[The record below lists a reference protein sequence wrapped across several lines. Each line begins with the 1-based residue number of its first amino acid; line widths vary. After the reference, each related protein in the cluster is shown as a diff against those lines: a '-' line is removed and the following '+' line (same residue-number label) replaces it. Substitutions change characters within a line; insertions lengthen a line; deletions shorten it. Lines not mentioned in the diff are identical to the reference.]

1 MTKIEL
7 THKYVSILRCA
18 TWHVWPERT
27 QVLSKTI
34 IVPIDEQ
41 TGFYLYGSI
50 HLVSYE
56 NRPRVKIYSA
66 KESRETGSPILWRG
80 RLKSRY
86 LVGESIIKAP
96 EDMTAYKLH
105 FEHAYKGE
113 IDIQFHFAT
122 DRDPPQDELLQVV
135 LGVSLSVMSL
145 INIELGDLMTP
156 VAPIRIGE
164 ITEQGLQSSS
174 NFKILVWNRA
184 TISHADL
191 QNTIDKY
198 ASIFSFDS
206 RSYSSSA
213 KMRIALE
220 LYAAHFSERAMSTR
234 FLMLIMAL
242 EALIPNSIK
251 SKIALN
257 LLEQW
262 KQQVSDLKSKLP
274 SDSDEYISLEG
285 LERELLFRREN
296 SIRSQIRQMV
306 YDVLFAGKNPKATEL
321 SRRVVKVYDQRSA
334 LVHEGAL
341 PIGELA
347 EAEHGAKEIIEL
359 VLKAMFRLDHDNT

>member
-7 THKYVSILRCA
+7 TQKYVSILRCA

-27 QVLSKTI
+27 QALSKTI
-34 IVPIDEQ
+34 IVPIDEK

-66 KESRETGSPILWRG
+66 KESRETESPILWRG
-80 RLKSRY
+80 RLKSHY
-86 LVGESIIKAP
+86 QVGESIIKAP
-96 EDMTAYKLH
+96 EDISAYKLQ

-122 DRDPPQDELLQVV
+122 DRDPDEDELQQVV
-135 LGVSLSVMSL
+135 LGISLSVMSL
-145 INIELGDLMTP
+145 INIELGDLLTP
-156 VAPIRIGE
+156 VAPIRIGK
-164 ITEQGLQSSS
+164 IIEQGLQSSS
-174 NFKILVWNRA
+174 SIKILVRNRA
-184 TISHADL
+184 TLSHVDL
-191 QNTIDKY
+191 QNIVDKY
-198 ASIFSFDS
+198 ASIFSSDS
-206 RSYSSSA
+206 HTYSSRA
-213 KMRIALE
+213 KMRISLE

-242 EALIPNSIK
+242 EALIPGMNK

-274 SDSDEYISLEG
+274 PDSDEYNSLEG

-296 SIRSQIRQMV
+296 SIRSQIKQMV
-306 YDVLFAGKNPKATEL
+306 YDVLSAGKNPKANEL
-321 SRRVVKVYDQRSA
+321 AQRVVKVYDQRST

-341 PIGELA
+341 PVGELA
-347 EAEHGAKEIIEL
+347 KAEQDAREIIEL
-359 VLKAMFRLDHDNT
+359 VLKAMF